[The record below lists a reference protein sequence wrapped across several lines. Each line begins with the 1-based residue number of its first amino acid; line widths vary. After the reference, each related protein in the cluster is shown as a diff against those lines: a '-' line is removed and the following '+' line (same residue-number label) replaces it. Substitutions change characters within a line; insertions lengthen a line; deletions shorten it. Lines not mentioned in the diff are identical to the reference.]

1 MTQEKPILPGPQAE
15 ELLRQLKLNIKAS
28 TDSYLFEPNE
38 QRLEIEA
45 RIAVIDEK
53 LHTIQKRSQELN
65 ATELATPCRPC
76 LHCGAVTEAY
86 MVENAVWHEVHES
99 KRGLICL
106 PCFEEKL
113 GRNVQITDFSNAVVN
128 QVVLFAY
135 RMGLRNGL
143 SQNANKE
150 QS

>member
-1 MTQEKPILPGPQAE
+1 MTQDKPILSGPQAE
-15 ELLRQLKLNIKAS
+15 ELLRQLKSNIKAS

-38 QRLEIEA
+38 QRLETEA

-53 LHTIQKRSQELN
+53 LRKMQKRSQELN
-65 ATELATPCRPC
+65 ASELATPCRPC
-76 LHCGAVTEAY
+76 LHCGSVTEAY
-86 MVENAVWHEVHES
+86 MLENEVWHEVHES

-113 GRNVQITDFSNAVVN
+113 GRNVRITDFTNAVVN

-135 RMGLRNGL
+135 RMGLRDGL
-143 SQNANKE
+143 SSSTDKT
-150 QS
+150 